1 MNITPRKNKQIPN
14 ERSQASVF
22 NDHSLEMEN
31 KSRPLITGVVLMRYL
46 DRHCAHLCISRT
58 CVCVCVCVFVS
69 VHQGLCVCNHAWRD
83 SLFIVILLDT
93 HQCYLQLD
101 ER

>member
-1 MNITPRKNKQIPN
+1 MNITPIQHKQIPN
-14 ERSQASVF
+14 ERSQVSVF
-22 NDHSLEMEN
+22 NEHSLEMEN
-31 KSRPLITGVVLMRYL
+31 KSRPLITGVVLMRCL
-46 DRHCAHLCISRT
+46 DRHCERLCISHT
-58 CVCVCVCVFVS
+58 CVCVFVG